1 MTAKIRRLK
10 FNLRNS
16 EIPNWNVKMGQ
27 LSWFNNSSRRPT
39 DMETSVLAE
48 CNTIPRLFWKRVGQW
63 SDRTA
68 LREKV
73 YGIWR
78 EISWRE
84 YGQHAKYVGLGLIEL
99 GLSRGDRIA
108 IISENNPE
116 WLYSDMGILAAG
128 GVTVGIYPTDSPN
141 QVEYVLNHS
150 GAKFYIAEDEEQLDK
165 VLEVRDTIPRLQKII
180 IMDMK
185 GLRHFS
191 DPMTIS
197 FDELLTMG
205 KKLDD
210 HQPGLFRERLEGPQP
225 EDLAILIYTS
235 GTTGPPKGA
244 MISHRNILDTMA
256 MQNEVNPGYEND
268 EVLSF
273 LPLCHIAQRMVS
285 TFNSLLGGYVIN
297 FVEELETVPE
307 NMREVSPTIFF
318 AVPRIWEKFY
328 SALVLTMKE
337 STGLEKAA
345 YRWATDIGQK
355 VSDYRLMG
363 SESPWHLKAFF
374 KLAEWTVL
382 RNLKKMIGLN
392 RARYCLSGAAPISPD
407 LLKFYHGLG
416 IDIREVYGQTEN
428 CGPTSIHYEGD
439 VKFGTVGRPLPGAQ
453 IRIAD
458 DGEIL
463 LKGPHVF
470 MGYYNDPQ
478 KTRETIVDG
487 WLHTGDVGRFDA
499 DGHLII
505 TDRKKDIIITA
516 GGKNITPSE
525 IENQLKFSPYINDA
539 VVIGDGRK
547 YLAALI
553 MIDDENV
560 MKYAQENRIPFT
572 TYASLTK
579 AREVIQLIQR
589 EVDNVNK
596 KFAQVETIKK
606 FRLIDIQLTTDDEEI
621 TPTMKLKRKFI
632 SEKFKDVIESMYWKG
647 SA

>member
-1 MTAKIRRLK
+1 MDSNAI
-10 FNLRNS
+10 S
-16 EIPNWNVKMGQ
+16 ELG
-27 LSWFNNSSRRPT
+27 
-39 DMETSVLAE
+39 
-48 CNTIPRLFWKRVGQW
+48 TIPRLFWKRVDEW
-63 SDRTA
+63 AERTA

-73 YGIWR
+73 HGLWQ

-84 YGQHAKYVGLGLIEL
+84 YGLNARNAALGLMAL
-99 GLSRGDRIA
+99 GLEPGDRAA

-116 WLYSDMGILAAG
+116 WLYSDMGILAGG
-128 GVTVGIYPTDSPN
+128 GVTVGIYPTDSTH

-150 GAKFYIAEDEEQLDK
+150 GSKFYIAEDEEQLDK
-165 VLEVRDTIPRLQKII
+165 VLEIRHNIPCLQKII
-180 IMDMK
+180 VMDME

-191 DPMTIS
+191 DPMVMS
-197 FDELLTMG
+197 FSELLELG
-205 KKLDD
+205 KRLD
-210 HQPGLFRERLEGPQP
+210 QQEPGLFLQRLQGPQS

-244 MISHRNILDTMA
+244 MISHRNILSTME
-256 MQNEVNPGYEND
+256 MQNSVNPGYESD

-285 TFNSLLGGYVIN
+285 AFNPLLAGYKIN
-297 FVEELETVPE
+297 FVEELETIPE

-328 SALVLTMKE
+328 SGLVLTMKD
-337 STGLEKAA
+337 STALEKAA
-345 YRWATDIGQK
+345 FRFALAVGQK
-355 VSDYRLMG
+355 VSDCRLKG
-363 SESPWHLKAFF
+363 TRPPLHLKGLFQ
-374 KLAEWTVL
+374 LADWTVMK
-382 RNLKKMIGLN
+382 NLKKSIGLN

-407 LLKFYHGLG
+407 LLKFYHSLG
-416 IDIREVYGQTEN
+416 IDVREVYGQTEN
-428 CGPTSIHYEGD
+428 CGPTSIHYEND
-439 VKFGTVGRPLPGAQ
+439 VRFGTVGKPLPGAQ
-453 IRIAD
+453 IRIAE

-470 MGYYNDPQ
+470 MGYYNDPE
-478 KTRETIVDG
+478 KTRETVVDD
-487 WLHTGDVGRFDA
+487 WLHTGDVGRIDE

-547 YLAALI
+547 YLTALI

-560 MKYAQENRIPFT
+560 MKFAQDNRVPFT

-579 AREVIQLIQR
+579 AKEVIDLIQKD
-589 EVDNVNK
+589 VDEVNK
-596 KFAQVETIKK
+596 KFARVETIKK

-632 SEKFKDVIESMYWKG
+632 NEKFKAVIESMY
-647 SA
+647 

>member
-1 MTAKIRRLK
+1 MALTERLDE
-10 FNLRNS
+10 S
-16 EIPNWNVKMGQ
+16 
-27 LSWFNNSSRRPT
+27 
-39 DMETSVLAE
+39 D
-48 CNTIPRLFWKRVGQW
+48 TIPRLFWKRVAQW
-63 SDRTA
+63 SERTA
-68 LREKV
+68 LREKR
-73 YGIWR
+73 YGLWQ
-78 EISWRE
+78 EITWGE
-84 YGQHAKYVGLGLIEL
+84 YGQKARQTALGLIAL
-99 GLSRGDRIA
+99 GLEPGDRAA

-128 GVTVGIYPTDSPN
+128 GVTVGIYPTDSPH

-165 VLEVRDTIPRLQKII
+165 VLETRANLPGLQKII
-180 IMDMK
+180 IMDME

-191 DPMTIS
+191 DPMAMS
-197 FDELLTMG
+197 FAELLEKG
-205 KKLDD
+205 KQLDQQD
-210 HQPGLFRERLEGPQP
+210 PDLFPRRLQEPRP

-244 MISHRNILDTMA
+244 MISHRNILSTMR
-256 MQNEVNPGYEND
+256 MQEAVNPGFEND

-285 TFNSLLGGYVIN
+285 VYNPLLAGYRIN
-297 FVEELETVPE
+297 FVEEMDTIPE
-307 NMREVSPTIFF
+307 NMREVSPTVFF

-328 SALVLTMKE
+328 SALVMTMKE
-337 STGLEKAA
+337 ATSLEKLAF
-345 YRWATDIGQK
+345 RWAVGIGRK
-355 VSDYRLMG
+355 VSDYRLKQI
-363 SESPWHLKAFF
+363 EPPRHLKALFR
-374 KLAEWTVL
+374 LAEWAVL
-382 RNLKKMIGLN
+382 RNLKKILGLN

-428 CGPTSIHYEGD
+428 CGPTAIHYEND
-439 VKFGTVGRPLPGAQ
+439 VRFGTVGRPLPGAE
-453 IRIAD
+453 IRIAE

-470 MGYYNDPQ
+470 MGYYRDPE

-487 WLHTGDVGRFDA
+487 WLHTGDVGRIDEA
-499 DGHLII
+499 GHLII

-547 YLAALI
+547 YLTALI

-560 MKYAQENRIPFT
+560 MKYAQENRVPFT
-572 TYASLTK
+572 TYASLTRT
-579 AREVIQLIQR
+579 REVIELIQK
-589 EVDNVNK
+589 EVDEVNK
-596 KFAQVETIKK
+596 KFARVETIKK
-606 FRLIDIQLTTDDEEI
+606 FRLIDIQLTADDEEI

-632 SEKFKDVIESMYWKG
+632 NEKFREVIEGMYK
-647 SA
+647 SL

>member
-1 MTAKIRRLK
+1 MDT
-10 FNLRNS
+10 NS
-16 EIPNWNVKMGQ
+16 FTEA
-27 LSWFNNSSRRPT
+27 T
-39 DMETSVLAE
+39 
-48 CNTIPRLFWKRVGQW
+48 TIPRLFWKRVEEW
-63 SDRTA
+63 SERTA

-73 YGIWR
+73 HGLWQ

-84 YGQHAKYVGLGLIEL
+84 YGQKAKMASLGLMAL
-99 GLSRGDRIA
+99 GLEPGDRAA

-128 GVTVGIYPTDSPN
+128 GVTVGIYPTDSTH

-150 GAKFYIAEDEEQLDK
+150 GSRFYIAEDEEQLDK
-165 VLEVRDTIPRLQKII
+165 VLEVRHKISGLQKII
-180 IMDMK
+180 VMDME

-191 DPMTIS
+191 DPMVMS
-197 FDELLTMG
+197 FAELLELG
-205 KKLDD
+205 KQSDQQD
-210 HQPGLFRERLEGPQP
+210 PGLFLQRLQGPQP
-225 EDLAILIYTS
+225 GDLAILIYTS

-244 MISHRNILDTMA
+244 MISHQNILSTME
-256 MQNEVNPGYEND
+256 MQNSVNPGYESD

-285 TFNSLLGGYVIN
+285 AFNPLLGGYKIN
-297 FVEELETVPE
+297 FVEELDTIPE

-328 SALVLTMKE
+328 SALVLTMKD
-337 STGLEKAA
+337 STGLEKLAFRLA
-345 YRWATDIGQK
+345 LAVGQK
-355 VSDYRLMG
+355 VSDCRLNG
-363 SESPWHLKAFF
+363 SAPPLYLKGLF
-374 KLAEWTVL
+374 KLADWTVMK
-382 RNLKKMIGLN
+382 NLKKSIGLN

-407 LLKFYHGLG
+407 LLKFYHSLG

-428 CGPTSIHYEGD
+428 CGPTSIHYEND
-439 VKFGTVGRPLPGAQ
+439 VRFGTVGKPLPQA
-453 IRIAD
+453 RICIAE

-470 MGYYNDPQ
+470 MGYYNDPE
-478 KTRETIVDG
+478 KTRETIIDG
-487 WLHTGDVGRFDA
+487 WLHTGDVGRIDEN
-499 DGHLII
+499 GHLII

-547 YLAALI
+547 YLTALI

-560 MKYAQENRIPFT
+560 MKFAQDNRVPFT

-579 AREVIQLIQR
+579 AKEIIDLIQK
-589 EVDNVNK
+589 ELDEVNK
-596 KFAQVETIKK
+596 KFARVETIKK
-606 FRLIDIQLTTDDEEI
+606 FKLIDIQLTTDDEEI
-621 TPTMKLKRKFI
+621 TPTMKLKRKFVN
-632 SEKFKDVIESMYWKG
+632 EKFRDVIESMY
-647 SA
+647 